1 MIVLDLEWSQ
11 PYGGGMEEILQIG
24 AARLE
29 ELGGKLTGTFNVYI
43 KPAMQKRLSPIARKL
58 PDARL
63 SLTEGVPFAE
73 GYDAFLR
80 WCGGETVFA
89 GWGGQ
94 DDDVLAKNARHWHR
108 PALKVGEYVD
118 LQAAFNQ
125 TLGIGTGQRLA
136 LENAVAYCGI
146 PETFEYHN
154 ALHDA
159 VYAALVSGWIDPE
172 AVKNTVPPRRHKRK
186 PPVLTTLEYPKQNR
200 QRIGPLSSREAVLDS
215 RTARNVACPLCHER
229 SAVACWFP
237 LGGELYYG
245 VFACGE
251 HGRFPVRLA
260 VTQRPD
266 GLWQGRRVIPAVTD
280 EEKAAFYRA
289 RNNDPH
295 QCRRRKK

>member
-24 AARLE
+24 AARLDRP
-29 ELGGKLTGTFNVYI
+29 GGKLTDTFNAYI
-43 KPAMQKRLSPIARKL
+43 KPTMQKRLSPIARKL

-94 DDDVLAKNARHWHR
+94 DDGVLAKNARHWKR
-108 PALKVGEYVD
+108 PPLQIGEYID
-118 LQAAFNQ
+118 LQAAFNH

-136 LENAVAYCGI
+136 LESAVAYCGI
-146 PETFEYHN
+146 PEVFEYHN

-159 VYAALVSGWIDPE
+159 VYAALVSAWIDPKA
-172 AVKNTVPPRRHKRK
+172 AVQAPPSKRRKKRH
-186 PPVLTTLEYPKQNR
+186 PALTTLSYPKQSR
-200 QRIGPLSSREAVLDS
+200 QRIGPLSTREDVLDS
-215 RTARNVACPLCHER
+215 RSARWVTCPICR
-229 SAVACWFP
+229 RRGAVACWFP
-237 LGGELYYG
+237 QGKELYYG
-245 VFACGE
+245 TFACAD

-266 GLWQGRRVIPAVTD
+266 GLWQGRRTVPQIT
-280 EEKAAFYRA
+280 EGEKAAFSHA
-289 RNNDPH
+289 RDNEPY
-295 QCRRRKK
+295 QCKRRKK